1 MSWSYRILR
10 HPDGTVALHEVYFHE
25 DGQPHSYAEPPASFV
40 LDGDEGPQGIIA
52 SLELALRDA
61 KERPVLDAATIGK
74 GKVPNAVT
82 LAAMAEADRGEG
94 VRFDSVTDLMRD
106 LNAD

>member
-10 HPDGTVALHEVYFHE
+10 HPDGSVALHEVYFHE

-52 SLELALRDA
+52 SLERALRDA
-61 KERPVLDAATIGK
+61 RERPVLDAATIGK
-74 GKVPNAVT
+74 ERP
-82 LAAMAEADRGEG
+82 R
-94 VRFDSVTDLMRD
+94 
-106 LNAD
+106 